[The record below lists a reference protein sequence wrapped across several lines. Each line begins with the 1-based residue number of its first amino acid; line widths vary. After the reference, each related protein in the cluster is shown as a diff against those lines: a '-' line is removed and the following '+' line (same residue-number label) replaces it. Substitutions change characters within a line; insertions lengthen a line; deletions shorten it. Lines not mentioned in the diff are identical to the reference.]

1 MQSLSKLVKWL
12 KIAQKLAYENEFK
25 AFQLFKNIVCCLR
38 FNASF
43 RYSENWHKKEVGLLL
58 PKFI

>member
-1 MQSLSKLVKWL
+1 M
-12 KIAQKLAYENEFK
+12 
-25 AFQLFKNIVCCLR
+25 FKNIVYCLK

-43 RYSENWHKKEVGLLL
+43 RYSEIGIKKEVGLLL